1 MLFLHGPNQLAQ
13 TLEIFFHFFHIMFH
27 ESYFSQEGQHSW
39 LSHVAVANG
48 FGEKWIGGGGGANE
62 AIQKEMKKLRKKLEA
77 IEKLKEKQKNGEELE
92 KNQIEK
98 LATEDDLR
106 KQIEQ
111 LQL

>member
-1 MLFLHGPNQLAQ
+1 
-13 TLEIFFHFFHIMFH
+13 
-27 ESYFSQEGQHSW
+27 
-39 LSHVAVANG
+39 
-48 FGEKWIGGGGGANE
+48 
-62 AIQKEMKKLRKKLEA
+62 MKKLRKKLEA

>member
-1 MLFLHGPNQLAQ
+1 
-13 TLEIFFHFFHIMFH
+13 
-27 ESYFSQEGQHSW
+27 
-39 LSHVAVANG
+39 
-48 FGEKWIGGGGGANE
+48 
-62 AIQKEMKKLRKKLEA
+62 MKKLRKKLEA

-98 LATEDDLR
+98 LATEHDLR